1 MYWFRKLNQ
10 YPNMRVNFIKLHHVR
25 VIECTRRRHFP
36 LLGSN
41 KHKKEKKKKKIVV
54 NPYKKRIVVNLAQT
68 LIEVV
73 IVSIGTSK
81 VERLLAIVWLAEE
94 VVHVVLK

>member
-1 MYWFRKLNQ
+1 
-10 YPNMRVNFIKLHHVR
+10 MRVNFIKLHHVR

-41 KHKKEKKKKKIVV
+41 KHKKKKEKKIVV